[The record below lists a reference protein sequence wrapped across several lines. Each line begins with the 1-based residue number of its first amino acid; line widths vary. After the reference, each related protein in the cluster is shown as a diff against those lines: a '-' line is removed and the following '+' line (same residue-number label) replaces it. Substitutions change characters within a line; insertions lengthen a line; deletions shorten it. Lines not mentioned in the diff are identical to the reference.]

1 MTSLKLLFS
10 RRFGSM
16 FTCMAL
22 GAFNDNFYKN
32 ALIIITTYS
41 LAAHMGIEAAT
52 LLSVASAAF
61 ILPFFLFSGL
71 AGEFADHFPKHRMVR
86 ALKATECAL
95 IVLASLAL
103 ISQHSWSLLLILF
116 LLGVQAA
123 FFGPT
128 KYAILPELLE
138 KEELLHGNAMI
149 EGGTFL
155 SILLGTLVGGLLI
168 LQPHG
173 THIVAAALLI
183 AAALGMWAA
192 WRVPETRVMKRE
204 LRINYNVFAS
214 TWKMVRHAFENPGL
228 IFPILGISW
237 FWAIGATYLTQ
248 LPVFTKEIIGA
259 DEKVVTL
266 FNGIFTVGIALGS
279 FYCPTMIRWLGA
291 RAKSLSSLALTGVL
305 IFGLDACWV
314 GYHAEAP
321 AADEK
326 LLGLVDYLTAS
337 ASHLRLA
344 VDLFLL
350 AFSGGMFIVPLYTQ
364 LQTASDEHERA
375 RTIASNN
382 VMNALFIA
390 TASILA
396 AILFG
401 AGLSVLTVLFIFAL
415 LNLPVI
421 GALAYSA
428 HRKRS
433 H

>member
-192 WRVPETRVMKRE
+192 WRVPETRVM
-204 LRINYNVFAS
+204 N
-214 TWKMVRHAFENPGL
+214 
-228 IFPILGISW
+228 
-237 FWAIGATYLTQ
+237 
-248 LPVFTKEIIGA
+248 
-259 DEKVVTL
+259 
-266 FNGIFTVGIALGS
+266 
-279 FYCPTMIRWLGA
+279 
-291 RAKSLSSLALTGVL
+291 
-305 IFGLDACWV
+305 
-314 GYHAEAP
+314 
-321 AADEK
+321 
-326 LLGLVDYLTAS
+326 
-337 ASHLRLA
+337 
-344 VDLFLL
+344 
-350 AFSGGMFIVPLYTQ
+350 
-364 LQTASDEHERA
+364 
-375 RTIASNN
+375 
-382 VMNALFIA
+382 
-390 TASILA
+390 
-396 AILFG
+396 
-401 AGLSVLTVLFIFAL
+401 
-415 LNLPVI
+415 
-421 GALAYSA
+421 
-428 HRKRS
+428 
-433 H
+433 